1 MGLGYPSIARGT
13 LVATIMSLLLAA
25 CGGGDGS
32 DPSNTTLA
40 PTEMSQ
46 TPTPSVNATLD
57 AQIVG
62 RWEGTPT
69 CQVLVRALTQ
79 AGLRDFAA
87 EWVGG
92 AVLLTTPENVP
103 PKDPKHPCADA
114 AGPVPRTSAFWDD
127 GTYTAFNPDGEEIDN
142 GNYEIVDRNTIL
154 FAGLHV
160 DYMIDGDTIAF
171 AVSPPESCTSG
182 SCRRTAAYAIS
193 FFYPGMTWERV
204 S

>member
-1 MGLGYPSIARGT
+1 MGLGYRSIERGT

-32 DPSNTTLA
+32 DPSTSTLA
-40 PTEMSQ
+40 EMSQ

-62 RWEGTPT
+62 RWEGGPT
-69 CQVLVRALTQ
+69 CQVLVRALTH

-114 AGPVPRTSAFWDD
+114 AGPVHYSAAFWED
-127 GTYTAFNPDGEEIDN
+127 GTYNAYNPDGQEMDAGE
-142 GNYEIVDRNTIL
+142 YEIVDRNTIL
-154 FAGLHV
+154 FARLRVG
-160 DYMIDGDTIAF
+160 YKIDGDTVVF
-171 AVSPPESCTSG
+171 SFSPPKSCTSG
-182 SCRRTAAYAIS
+182 CRKRAAYAIS